1 MLNVSTSSQFRRER
15 RLCVKR
21 GYDMS
26 LLAAAVNILRIP
38 AALPA
43 WNRSHSLA
51 GSWAGFQECH
61 LSPDWLLIYRIE
73 GNELYLAR
81 TGTHADLFGK

>member
-1 MLNVSTSSQFRRER
+1 MLNISTSSQFRRER

-26 LLAAAVNILRIP
+26 LLAAAVNTLRIP
-38 AALPA
+38 AALPV
-43 WNRSHSLA
+43 WNRNHSLA